1 MVSNGQKVD
10 SEVFDAET
18 FILLL
23 NWPCFVM
30 LSFTYLNSEIVYV
43 LDFFTTDTLL
53 LIRPPVFLRNCM
65 LRWFRNNDYS

>member
-30 LSFTYLNSEIVYV
+30 LSFTYLNSEIVCV
-43 LDFFTTDTLL
+43 LYFFTRYFTAYPSACIPEKL
-53 LIRPPVFLRNCM
+53 
-65 LRWFRNNDYS
+65 YA